1 MPGCAEGHHRRHGAR
16 ATLLLAAL
24 PWLAA
29 AAASPQAGWLRIDS
43 PNFVVIGE
51 VGARELNDVAAQFEG
66 FRETLRR
73 VLGEGVTSTAVPTV
87 VIVFPSDR
95 AFTPFMPVVQGRTL
109 EVGGRFLGAQDINYI
124 AIVSDGRPGRLR
136 ALFHEYA
143 HLLMSNMS
151 RNVPTWL
158 NEGLAEYYSTF
169 ELAQEGRE
177 AALGGPIESHVALLK
192 EALTNASLL
201 TLEEVLKVDH
211 HSPLYNE
218 YDRRSIFYA
227 QVWALT
233 HLMVLGEPNR
243 LQHLGDYFNRVSK
256 GEPSTRAWQEAFGS
270 VDIARELERYIRRAS
285 FKRFHLK
292 FDDKVPA
299 LEATARSLPPAEA
312 HAHLSDFLLREGR
325 LDDAS
330 EQLALAATLDVDNS
344 RVRIGA
350 AMLDVARRE
359 YGTCDKRLR
368 GLATP
373 RDWLEAYLAG
383 IAAADLAHKR
393 GEIVQGLET
402 ARRFFAAARADRPA
416 YPNAV
421 ARTAAMELRTVA
433 GPSAEMAAAMAR
445 ASRLAPGR
453 PQYMYLHAQILVRRT
468 EFAAA
473 RSVLGPLMDGPHPSQ
488 IRDDAKTLMGEIPKL
503 EAAWASA
510 RLATAARAVSTL
522 R

>member
-1 MPGCAEGHHRRHGAR
+1 MPGCAEGHHRRKGVR
-16 ATLLLAAL
+16 AAVLLAAL

-29 AAASPQAGWLRIDS
+29 AAPPAEWLRIDS

-51 VGARELNDVAAQFEG
+51 VGARELGDVAAQFEA

-124 AIVSDGRPGRLR
+124 AIVSDGRPGRLP

-158 NEGLAEYYSTF
+158 SEGLAEYYSTF
-169 ELAQEGRE
+169 ELTQGGRE
-177 AALGGPIESHVALLK
+177 AVLGGPIESHVALLT
-192 EALTNASLL
+192 EALDKGGLL

-227 QVWALT
+227 QAWALS
-233 HLMVLGEPNR
+233 HLIVLGEPNR
-243 LQHLGDYFNRVSK
+243 LQHLGAYFHGVSK

-270 VDIARELERYIRRAS
+270 VDIARELERYIRRAK
-285 FKRFHLK
+285 FRQFHVK
-292 FDDKVPA
+292 FNDRVAA

-312 HAHLSDFLLREGR
+312 YAHLSDFLLREGR
-325 LDDAS
+325 LDEAS
-330 EQLALAATLDVDNS
+330 EHLALAATLDADNP

-402 ARRFFAAARADRPA
+402 ARRFFAAAHAGRPA
-416 YPNAV
+416 FPNAV
-421 ARTAAMELRTVA
+421 ARTAAMELRTVT
-433 GPSAEMAAAMAR
+433 GPSAETAAAMAR
-445 ASRLAPGR
+445 ASSLAPGR

-488 IRDDAKTLMGEIPKL
+488 IRDDAKTLMGEIPQL

-510 RLATAARAVSTL
+510 RLATAARAVWAL